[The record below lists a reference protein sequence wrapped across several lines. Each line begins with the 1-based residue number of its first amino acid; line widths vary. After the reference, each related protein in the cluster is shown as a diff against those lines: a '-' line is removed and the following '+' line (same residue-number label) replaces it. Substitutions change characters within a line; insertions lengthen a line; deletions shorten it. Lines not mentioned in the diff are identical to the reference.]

1 MNILITILAVIG
13 GIIAL
18 LLLVAAFVRKKYSVE
33 RSIIINKPS
42 TEVFDYV
49 RHIKNQDYYSKWVMT
64 DPNMK
69 KSFRGTDGTVG
80 FVYAWNGNKQAGEG
94 EQEIVRI
101 EEGKRVDTEVR
112 FIRPFAAV
120 GQTPMTLE
128 PQSSNQTK
136 VRWGMSSEMKYPM
149 NIMLVLFG
157 LENALGK
164 DLEISLNNL
173 KNILEQK

>member
-1 MNILITILAVIG
+1 MNILIIILSVVG

-18 LLLVAAFVRKKYSVE
+18 LLLVAAFTRKKYSVE
-33 RSIIINKPS
+33 RSVIINKPS
-42 TEVFDYV
+42 PEIFEYIK
-49 RHIKNQDYYSKWVMT
+49 HIKNQDYYSKWVMT

-80 FVYAWNGNKQAGEG
+80 FVYGWNGNKQAGEG

-101 EEGKRVDTEVR
+101 DEGKRIDTEVR

-120 GQTPMTLE
+120 GQIPMIVE
-128 PQSSNQTK
+128 PQSPNQTK
-136 VRWGMSSEMKYPM
+136 VRWGMSSEMKYPL

-164 DLEISLNNL
+164 DIEISLTNL
-173 KNILEQK
+173 KKILEK